1 MFEAGSIAYR
11 LQMVG
16 AQVFQSDANRADQ
29 SVKSLGK
36 SAKTSATLL
45 EQSGRRAKESAD
57 KYRLLAQRSREAEI
71 AAGQVGRVFL
81 GAGLAVAAALTLSVV
96 KFASFDKALDSL
108 GASAGVQGAK
118 LEELG
123 NAAIDS
129 GRKFGFGANEAV
141 GAEEALAKAGVTT
154 SDILG
159 GALTGSLTL
168 AAAGTL
174 GVADA
179 AEIASIAMTQFK
191 LAGKDVPH
199 IADLLA
205 AGAGKAVGDVSD
217 LAMALRQG
225 GLVASQFGLSVE
237 DTVGTLS
244 AFASAG
250 LIGSDSGTSLKTMFL
265 ALASPTGKAKEL
277 LDQYVGSVYDASGQF
292 IGVTALA
299 GRLKEGLSGVSEE
312 TRNAALSTIFGN
324 DAIRAAKVLYDQ
336 GSAGIAKWIDN
347 VDDSGYAAEQARKK
361 LDNLSGDVGK
371 LGATFDKA
379 LIKSG
384 TAANDVLRDMVQQVT
399 ALIDWYADLDPAAQG
414 TALAIGVGT
423 AAVLLLGGTILTVV
437 PKIADFTTSLST
449 LKTVAEKLNLTMRGT
464 AIAGGAIGIALT
476 AVVAILG
483 AVASANAE
491 ARAKAEAYGDT
502 LDAVTLKVTKSTRE
516 MAKAELAMKSTGL
529 FGIESDGTYDAAKKV
544 ALSLDLVTDAAT
556 GDVKALR
563 ELKAATSDADKTLG
577 ELAGDPK
584 AVARMEKLGLT
595 ATEYVLA
602 LATVRSGVSGV
613 NGSIDEAIRIETLK
627 QEADGDSVDSN
638 GNVAGSYD
646 DVAEAVDGVV
656 TSLQDLVKEIDTA
669 NGKNLDA
676 REAARNLEQAYADFD
691 DTLAKNGN
699 TFDITT
705 EAGRENQKALDD
717 IAQAALDSG
726 QAIVDAGGD
735 YDAYRASLEGSRGT
749 LVQHITDLGYGA
761 DEANRMADEI
771 LSIPT
776 ETQWKLY
783 ADTAQAEADLQAFV
797 ARWGSTNLINLTA
810 TGSDRLGSGSI
821 IKKAD
826 GGRVEFY
833 ANGGEHHIAQV
844 QRAGTMRVW
853 AEPETGGEFYI
864 PASPAKRARSTQVL
878 AMAADEF
885 GYELVPKAAQRFAD
899 GGAPS
904 STNLGS
910 SRRQPTEIRGEL
922 RLVDG
927 KAYITGF
934 LNSGGF

>member
-1 MFEAGSIAYR
+1 
-11 LQMVG
+11 MVG
-16 AQVFQSDANRADQ
+16 GEVFTRQVDAADN
-29 SVKSLGK
+29 SVARLGK
-36 SAKTSATLL
+36 DAATSATQL
-45 EQSGRRAKESAD
+45 EQSGRRARESAE
-57 KYRLLAQRSREAEI
+57 KYKILAKEAREANA

-81 GAGLAVAAALTLSVV
+81 GAGLAVAAAVTLSVV

-108 GASAGVQGAK
+108 GANAGVQGAK

-159 GALTGSLTL
+159 GALVGSLTL

-225 GLVASQFGLSVE
+225 GLVASQFGLSIE

-336 GSAGIAKWIDN
+336 GSDGIAKWIDN

-371 LGATFDKA
+371 LGTTFDKA
-379 LIKSG
+379 LIKTGS
-384 TAANDVLRDMVQQVT
+384 AANDVLRDMVQDIT
-399 ALIDWYADLDPAAQG
+399 ALIDWYANLDEGTQG
-414 TALAIGVGT
+414 TVLAIGVGT
-423 AAVLLLGGTILTVV
+423 AAVLLMGGTILTVI
-437 PKIADFTTSLST
+437 PKIADFKNALDT
-449 LKTVAEKLNLTMRGT
+449 LKLSMSKVA
-464 AIAGGAIGIALT
+464 IVGGAVGIALT
-476 AVVAILG
+476 AITAILG
-483 AVASANAE
+483 AVAGANAD
-491 ARAKAEAYGDT
+491 AAAKTAAYGDT
-502 LDAVTLKVTKSTRE
+502 LDTVTNKVTRATRD
-516 MAKAELAMKSTGL
+516 MVKANLAAKESFLW
-529 FGIESDGTYDAAKKV
+529 IEGDSAFDAAEK
-544 ALSLDLVTDAAT
+544 LGIGLDTLTDAAL
-556 GDVKALR
+556 GDAKALHKVNDALDVGKLGSDKYNAA
-563 ELKAATSDADKTLG
+563 LKASGLTAG
-577 ELAGDPK
+577 EYAV
-584 AVARMEKLGLT
+584 AVARVEKAIAG
-595 ATEYVLA
+595 E
-602 LATVRSGVSGV
+602 S
-613 NGSIDEAIRIETLK
+613 GSIENAIRVADQK
-627 QEADGDSVDSN
+627 KDADGDSVDSN
-638 GNVAGSYD
+638 QDVEGSYN

-656 TSLQDLVKEIDTA
+656 TSLQDLVKEIDNA

-691 DTLAKNGN
+691 AALEKNGQ
-699 TFDITT
+699 TLDITT

-726 QAIVDAGGD
+726 QAIVDAGGG
-735 YDAYRASLEGSRGT
+735 YDQYKASLQSSRDALLT
-749 LVQHITDLGYGA
+749 RIAELGLSGDAATNLA
-761 DEANRMADEI
+761 DQI
-771 LSIPT
+771 LRIPSET
-776 ETQWKLY
+776 EWKVF

-797 ARWGSTNLINLTA
+797 ARWGSTNLIDLTA
-810 TGSDRLGSGSI
+810 TGSSKLGSG
-821 IKKAD
+821 IKQAN
-826 GGRVEFY
+826 GGRIDYY
-833 ANGGEHHIAQV
+833 ANGGENHIAQYA
-844 QRAGTMRVW
+844 RAGSMRVW
-853 AEPETGGEFYI
+853 AEPETEGEWYI
-864 PASPAKRARSTQVL
+864 PRAKAKRARSVAILQDVANDFGMQLVGPGAQSFANGGRTHSSPAGTRPSRIEGTLDLGNGLQGYVRGIIHN
-878 AMAADEF
+878 EF
-885 GYELVPKAAQRFAD
+885 EGL
-899 GGAPS
+899 
-904 STNLGS
+904 
-910 SRRQPTEIRGEL
+910 
-922 RLVDG
+922 
-927 KAYITGF
+927 
-934 LNSGGF
+934 

>member
-1 MFEAGSIAYR
+1 MFEAGAIAYR

-16 AQVFQSDANRADQ
+16 GQVFTREVDAADK
-29 SVKSLGK
+29 SVTQLGK
-36 SAKTSATLL
+36 DAATSATLL
-45 EQSGRRAKESAD
+45 EQSGRRARESAD
-57 KYRLLAQRSREAEI
+57 KYKLLAAQAREASA

-108 GASAGVQGAK
+108 GANAGVQGAK

-123 NAAIDS
+123 DAAIDS

-299 GRLKEGLSGVSEE
+299 GRLREGLSGVSEE

-379 LIKSG
+379 LIKTGS
-384 TAANDVLRDMVQQVT
+384 AANDVLRDMVQDIT
-399 ALIDWYADLDPAAQG
+399 ALIDWYANLDEGAQG

-423 AAVLLLGGTILTVV
+423 AAVLLLAGTIFTAI
-437 PKIADFTTSLST
+437 PKIADFKNALET
-449 LKTVAEKLNLTMRGT
+449 LKLSMKGT
-464 AIAGGAIGIALT
+464 ALAGGAIGLALT

-502 LDAVTLKVTKSTRE
+502 LDAVTLKVTNATRE
-516 MAKAELAMKSTGL
+516 LAKANLSTKASGF
-529 FGIESDGTYDAAKKV
+529 FGIESDSTYDAAKKV
-544 ALSLDLVTDAAT
+544 GLSLELVTDAAT
-556 GDVKALR
+556 GNVKSLR
-563 ELKAATSDADKTLG
+563 ELKTVTADADKTLG
-577 ELAGDPK
+577 QLASDPK
-584 AVARMEKLGLT
+584 AVARIEKLGLT
-595 ATEYVLA
+595 ATEYALA
-602 LATVRSGVSGV
+602 LATVRDGIKGENASL
-613 NGSIDEAIRIETLK
+613 DEAIRVAGLK

-638 GNVAGSYD
+638 GEVAGSYNE
-646 DVAEAVDGVV
+646 VADAVDGVV
-656 TSLQDLVKEIDTA
+656 TSLQDLVKEIDNA

-676 REAARNLEQAYADFD
+676 RDAARNLEQAYADFD
-691 DTLAKNGN
+691 ATLEKNGQ
-699 TFDITT
+699 TLDITT
-705 EAGRENQKALDD
+705 EAGRENQQALDD

-726 QAIVDAGGD
+726 QAIVDAGGG
-735 YDAYRASLEGSRGT
+735 YDQYKASLQSSRDALLT
-749 LVQHITDLGYGA
+749 RIAELGLSGDAATNLA
-761 DEANRMADEI
+761 DQI
-771 LSIPT
+771 LRIPSET
-776 ETQWKLY
+776 EWKVF

-797 ARWGSTNLINLTA
+797 ARWGSTNLIDLTA
-810 TGSDRLGSGSI
+810 TGSSKLGSG
-821 IKKAD
+821 IKQAN
-826 GGRVEFY
+826 GGRIDYY
-833 ANGGEHHIAQV
+833 ANGGENHIAQYA
-844 QRAGTMRVW
+844 RAGSMRVW
-853 AEPETGGEFYI
+853 AEPETEGEWYI
-864 PASPAKRARSTQVL
+864 PRAKSKRARSVAIL
-878 AMAADEF
+878 NDVANDF
-885 GYELVPKAAQRFAD
+885 GLQLVGGQSFAD
-899 GGAPS
+899 GGRYGDEQIMSGTSGRDRPIIMDGRSIGFFRELAS
-904 STNLGS
+904 
-910 SRRQPTEIRGEL
+910 GEARIVL
-922 RLVDG
+922 RDFG
-927 KAYITGF
+927 KG
-934 LNSGGF
+934 L